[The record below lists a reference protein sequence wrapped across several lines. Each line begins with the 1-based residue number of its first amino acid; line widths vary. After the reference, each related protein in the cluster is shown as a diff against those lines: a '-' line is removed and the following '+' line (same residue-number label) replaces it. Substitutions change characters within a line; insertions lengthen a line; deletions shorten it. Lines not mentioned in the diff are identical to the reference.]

1 MAKTVVREK
10 TIATLR
16 KEKEKA
22 EIQKLYNEMLS
33 WKNDALLERQR
44 FLLTKIQALNDI
56 VFMSLGNVNSVYDDE
71 EISEIKA
78 SIMSTLR
85 QLDSVG
91 TNRQ

>member
-33 WKNDALLERQR
+33 WKNDALLER
-44 FLLTKIQALNDI
+44 
-56 VFMSLGNVNSVYDDE
+56 
-71 EISEIKA
+71 
-78 SIMSTLR
+78 
-85 QLDSVG
+85 
-91 TNRQ
+91 